1 MPSSRLPRLILV
13 STLLAILLGLAVI
26 RDATAPLDQAIA
38 RFFAEG
44 SPVLSDPRFREAMR
58 DLTALGS
65 FVVLGL
71 AVFASCA
78 FLAASG
84 RWRLSGLVLAS
95 SLGATAL
102 STGLKY
108 ALGRARPD
116 LAEPI
121 VKTFT
126 PSFPS
131 GHAFLSTVVLLTIGG
146 LMALAARRRSE
157 RVVIFGTAIGLAF
170 AIGLSRVIL
179 GVHWFSDV
187 AAGWLLGIAWA
198 STMLLLARRLAAREE
213 GHEGF

>member
-1 MPSSRLPRLILV
+1 M
-13 STLLAILLGLAVI
+13 
-26 RDATAPLDQAIA
+26 
-38 RFFAEG
+38 
-44 SPVLSDPRFREAMR
+44 
-58 DLTALGS
+58 
-65 FVVLGL
+65 
-71 AVFASCA
+71 
-78 FLAASG
+78 
-84 RWRLSGLVLAS
+84 LAS

-102 STGLKY
+102 STGIKY

-146 LMALAARRRSE
+146 LMALAARRRRE
-157 RVVIFGTAIGLAF
+157 RVVIFGTAIGLAL
-170 AIGLSRVIL
+170 AIGLSGVIL

-198 STMLLLARRLAAREE
+198 STVLLLARRLAAREE
-213 GHEGF
+213 GHDAF